1 MACWRRS
8 VSRHARLTP
17 EACATG
23 ALPSEQGFLLFGP
36 RAPTALASRY
46 WAGCRMHNDRDNTCR
61 HEASDAHQVSRTSEL
76 RHLDHAVSSGH
87 FDAPACPCRQDLE
100 SPRAPGP
107 SVNDHLHHVSDHPT
121 TLAIGCLVDRRRV
134 PRPFGAGPATSQSP
148 LRRHIRT
155 ESVAVAC
162 GEQESIHCLANWAS
176 LGPTHTNE

>member
-46 WAGCRMHNDRDNTCR
+46 WAGCRMLNDRDNTCR
-61 HEASDAHQVSRTSEL
+61 HEASDAHRVSRTSEL
-76 RHLDHAVSSGH
+76 RHLDHAASSGH

-121 TLAIGCLVDRRRV
+121 TLAIGCLVDRRRL
-134 PRPFGAGPATSQSP
+134 PRPSGAGPHRDVTSALNPSRS
-148 LRRHIRT
+148 L
-155 ESVAVAC
+155 A